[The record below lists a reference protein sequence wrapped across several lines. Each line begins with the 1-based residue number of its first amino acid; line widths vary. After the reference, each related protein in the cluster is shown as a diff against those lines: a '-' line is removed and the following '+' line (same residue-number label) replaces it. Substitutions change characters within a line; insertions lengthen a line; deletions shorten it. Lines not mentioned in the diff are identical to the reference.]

1 MLKIALNSLLLIC
14 LFSCASQNNKLN
26 FSTENIVNVYKD
38 SIAMSKSELDVF
50 NNFQF
55 TCYTSSYVLNK
66 DSTLSLLYIFNN
78 THIIDYNISKRTIEK
93 IKIVG
98 DNPVKSSFLSL
109 YKLNEKYSIL
119 NEYSELY
126 LFSTDSL
133 KSEVTQL
140 DTLEGFKSKDIWLKL
155 DMGFSFKSPFVDD
168 SNVMLAISDGQSNK
182 NKRRYTFA
190 KVNLINKQTN
200 FYQFDRRKEY
210 YQYYDPL
217 RKGIKMEVV
226 GDTLLVSYQFSESVD
241 LFSLN
246 SGQFIGNKVLKSKYQ
261 KESIPHL
268 VSNKDEF
275 ENERYT
281 IESDYY
287 DVLTYNPFKKCY
299 YRLYYHSLPRMNSKG
314 EYTIS
319 TDKTVSIAIFDQKFN
334 WIGEQIVKQS
344 HYFAGIVP
352 HQDGALS
359 MWGQMNSGK
368 YYLSLVRHE

>member
-1 MLKIALNSLLLIC
+1 MLLVFLI
-14 LFSCASQNNKLN
+14 SCASQNKNLN
-26 FSTENIVNVYKD
+26 LSTDNIVKVYQD
-38 SIAMSKSELDVF
+38 SIAMNKTEQEVF

-55 TCYTSSYVLNK
+55 TCYTSDYVLNK
-66 DSTLSLLYIFNN
+66 DSTLSLLYVFNN
-78 THIIDYNISKRTIEK
+78 THIIDYNISNRTIEK

-133 KSEVTQL
+133 NSEVTQL
-140 DTLEGFKSKDIWLKL
+140 DTLESFKIRDIWLKL

-168 SNVMLAISDGQSNK
+168 SSVMLSISDGQSNK
-182 NKRRYTFA
+182 KKKRYTFA
-190 KVNLINKQTN
+190 KINLVNKKTD
-200 FYQFDRRKEY
+200 FYQFERRKEY
-210 YQYYDPL
+210 YQFFDPL

-226 GDTLLVSYQFSESVD
+226 GDTLLVNYLFSESID
-241 LFSLN
+241 LFSLKT
-246 SGQFIGNKVLKSKYQ
+246 GKFIGSKVLQSKYQ
-261 KESIPHL
+261 TKPIPHL
-268 VSNKDEF
+268 ITNKDDF
-275 ENERYT
+275 ENERYI

-287 DVLTYNPFKKCY
+287 DILTYNPFKKCY
-299 YRLYYHSLPRMNSKG
+299 YRLYYHALPRMNQKG

-319 TDKTVSIAIFDQKFN
+319 TDKVVSIAIFDKNFN
-334 WIGEQIVKQS
+334 WIGEEIVKQN

-359 MWGQMNSGK
+359 MWGQMHSGI
-368 YYLSLVRHE
+368 YYLSLIRHE